1 MSSTIRER
9 CAVIT
14 TATTAISTPLKQ
26 KISSTAITVIVCD
39 DEKDILNILAR
50 ALSPK
55 FHVVTASSGNECI
68 EKCKEIS
75 TANRE
80 SIRLLL
86 LLDYKLGDM
95 MGDEVAYKV
104 SEVSSHMK
112 ILLMTAY
119 ELDLAFI
126 DDLKAQGYI
135 SGLIRKP
142 FRLSHVISR
151 IEEEV
156 CSS

>member
-9 CAVIT
+9 RAVIT

-26 KISSTAITVIVCD
+26 QISSTAITVIVCD

-50 ALSPK
+50 ALTPK
-55 FHVVTASSGNECI
+55 FHVVTVSSGNECI

-95 MGDEVAYKV
+95 TGDEVAYKV
-104 SEVSSHMK
+104 NEVSSHMK

-135 SGLIRKP
+135 SGFIRKP
-142 FRLSHVISR
+142 FRLAHVISR
-151 IEEEV
+151 IEEEI

>member
-9 CAVIT
+9 REVLT

-26 KISSTAITVIVCD
+26 KISSTAITVVVCD

-50 ALSPK
+50 ALRPK

-135 SGLIRKP
+135 SGLICKP
-142 FRLSHVISR
+142 FHLAHVISR
-151 IEEEV
+151 IADEV
-156 CSS
+156 CSL

>member
-1 MSSTIRER
+1 MSSTIRESR
-9 CAVIT
+9 AVIT
-14 TATTAISTPLKQ
+14 PTATATGTSLKP

-39 DEKDILNILAR
+39 DDKDILNILAR
-50 ALSPK
+50 ALKPK

-75 TANRE
+75 AANRE
-80 SIRLLL
+80 SITLLL

-104 SEVSSHMK
+104 NEVSSHMR

-126 DDLKAQGYI
+126 DTLKTQGYI
-135 SGLIRKP
+135 SGHIRKP
-142 FRLSHVISR
+142 FRLAHVIER
-151 IEEEV
+151 IEDEV

>member
-9 CAVIT
+9 RAVIT
-14 TATTAISTPLKQ
+14 AETTAISTPLKQ
-26 KISSTAITVIVCD
+26 KISPTAITVIVCD

-50 ALSPK
+50 ALRQK

-104 SEVSSHMK
+104 SEVSNHMK

-142 FRLSHVISR
+142 FHLAHVISR
-151 IEEEV
+151 IEDEV

>member
-9 CAVIT
+9 RAVIT

-26 KISSTAITVIVCD
+26 KISSTAITVMVCD

-50 ALSPK
+50 ALRPK

-75 TANRE
+75 ASNRE
-80 SIRLLL
+80 SITLLL

-95 MGDEVAYKV
+95 MGED
-104 SEVSSHMK
+104 
-112 ILLMTAY
+112 
-119 ELDLAFI
+119 
-126 DDLKAQGYI
+126 
-135 SGLIRKP
+135 RK
-142 FRLSHVISR
+142 SV
-151 IEEEV
+151 V
-156 CSS
+156 

>member
-9 CAVIT
+9 RAVIT
-14 TATTAISTPLKQ
+14 TATTAISTPLIQ

-39 DEKDILNILAR
+39 DEKDILNILTR
-50 ALSPK
+50 ALRPK

-104 SEVSSHMK
+104 SEISSHMK

-126 DDLKAQGYI
+126 DDLRAQGYI

-142 FRLSHVISR
+142 FRLAHIISR

-156 CSS
+156 CPS

>member
-9 CAVIT
+9 REAIT

-50 ALSPK
+50 ALRPK

-68 EKCKEIS
+68 EKCREIS

-112 ILLMTAY
+112 TLLMTAY

-142 FRLSHVISR
+142 FRLAHIISR

-156 CSS
+156 CPS

>member
-1 MSSTIRER
+1 MSSTIREGR
-9 CAVIT
+9 AGMRT
-14 TATTAISTPLKQ
+14 STTAISTPLKQ
-26 KISSTAITVIVCD
+26 KISSTTITVIVCD
-39 DEKDILNILAR
+39 DERDILNILAR
-50 ALSPK
+50 ALRPK

-68 EKCKEIS
+68 DKCKEIS
-75 TANRE
+75 ATNRK
-80 SIRLLL
+80 SVRLLL
-86 LLDYKLGDM
+86 LLDYKLSDM

-104 SEVSSHMK
+104 SEVNSHIK

-142 FRLSHVISR
+142 FRLAHVISS

>member
-9 CAVIT
+9 RAV
-14 TATTAISTPLKQ
+14 
-26 KISSTAITVIVCD
+26 
-39 DEKDILNILAR
+39 
-50 ALSPK
+50 
-55 FHVVTASSGNECI
+55 
-68 EKCKEIS
+68 IS

-104 SEVSSHMK
+104 SEISSHMK

-126 DDLKAQGYI
+126 DDLRAQGYI

-142 FRLSHVISR
+142 FRLAHVISR

-156 CSS
+156 YSS

>member
-1 MSSTIRER
+1 M
-9 CAVIT
+9 T
-14 TATTAISTPLKQ
+14 TATAAISSPLKQ
-26 KISSTAITVIVCD
+26 KISSTAITVILCD
-39 DEKDILNILAR
+39 DEKDILNILTR

-55 FHVVTASSGNECI
+55 FHVITASSGNECI
-68 EKCKEIS
+68 EKCKEIC

-80 SIRLLL
+80 SIRPLL

-95 MGDEVAYKV
+95 MGDEVAHKV
-104 SEVSSHMK
+104 SEVSSQMK

-142 FRLSHVISR
+142 FRLAHVISR

>member
-9 CAVIT
+9 RAVIT
-14 TATTAISTPLKQ
+14 AET
-26 KISSTAITVIVCD
+26 TAITVIVCD

-50 ALSPK
+50 ALQK

-68 EKCKEIS
+68 EKCKEIN

-119 ELDLAFI
+119 ELDLHF
-126 DDLKAQGYI
+126 
-135 SGLIRKP
+135 
-142 FRLSHVISR
+142 
-151 IEEEV
+151 
-156 CSS
+156 

>member
-1 MSSTIRER
+1 MSSTIRESR
-9 CAVIT
+9 AVIT
-14 TATTAISTPLKQ
+14 PTTTATGTSLKR
-26 KISSTAITVIVCD
+26 KISSTAITVMVCD

-50 ALSPK
+50 ALRPK

-68 EKCKEIS
+68 EKCREIS
-75 TANRE
+75 AANGE
-80 SIRLLL
+80 SITLLL

-104 SEVSSHMK
+104 NEISSHMR

-119 ELDLAFI
+119 ELDLALI
-126 DDLKAQGYI
+126 DTLKAQGYI

-142 FRLSHVISR
+142 FRLSHVIER
-151 IEEEV
+151 IEDEV

>member
-9 CAVIT
+9 RAVIT

-26 KISSTAITVIVCD
+26 QISSTAITVIVCD

-50 ALSPK
+50 ALTPK
-55 FHVVTASSGNECI
+55 FHVVTVSSGTECI

-95 MGDEVAYKV
+95 TGDEVAYKV
-104 SEVSSHMK
+104 NEVSSHMK

-135 SGLIRKP
+135 SGFIRKP
-142 FRLSHVISR
+142 FRLAHVISR

>member
-9 CAVIT
+9 RAVIT

-26 KISSTAITVIVCD
+26 QISSTAITVIVCD

-50 ALSPK
+50 ALTPK
-55 FHVVTASSGNECI
+55 FHVVTVSSGNECI

-95 MGDEVAYKV
+95 TGDEVAYKV
-104 SEVSSHMK
+104 NKVSSHMK

-135 SGLIRKP
+135 SGFIRKP
-142 FRLSHVISR
+142 FRLAHVISR

>member
-9 CAVIT
+9 RAVIT
-14 TATTAISTPLKQ
+14 TATTAISTPLIQ
-26 KISSTAITVIVCD
+26 MISSTSITVIICD

-50 ALSPK
+50 ALRPK
-55 FHVVTASSGNECI
+55 FHVVTASSGNECV

-75 TANRE
+75 AANRE

-119 ELDLAFI
+119 RSEEHTSEL
-126 DDLKAQGYI
+126 Q
-135 SGLIRKP
+135 
-142 FRLSHVISR
+142 SR
-151 IEEEV
+151 Q
-156 CSS
+156 

>member
-1 MSSTIRER
+1 MSSTIRESR
-9 CAVIT
+9 VVITPTT
-14 TATTAISTPLKQ
+14 TATGTSLKR
-26 KISSTAITVIVCD
+26 KISSTAITVMVCD

-50 ALSPK
+50 ALRPK

-75 TANRE
+75 ASNRE
-80 SIRLLL
+80 SITLLL

-119 ELDLAFI
+119 ELDLSLI

-142 FRLSHVISR
+142 FRLAHVISR

-156 CSS
+156 YSS